1 MRENRWSSSFIAD
14 MEGMIIVHCVDD
26 KNRMY
31 LIDRRF
37 DFYSVKDCDLTEQA
51 NVISGTMKKD
61 VIDVNKATVLDGEL
75 LIETKEEKP
84 YVFHHGM
91 IV

>member
-1 MRENRWSSSFIAD
+1 
-14 MEGMIIVHCVDD
+14 MEGISFVYGVDD

-37 DFYSVKDCDLTEQA
+37 DFYTVKNCDLCEHA
-51 NVISGTMKKD
+51 KVISGYMKKD

-84 YVFHHGM
+84 YSFHSG
-91 IV
+91 INI